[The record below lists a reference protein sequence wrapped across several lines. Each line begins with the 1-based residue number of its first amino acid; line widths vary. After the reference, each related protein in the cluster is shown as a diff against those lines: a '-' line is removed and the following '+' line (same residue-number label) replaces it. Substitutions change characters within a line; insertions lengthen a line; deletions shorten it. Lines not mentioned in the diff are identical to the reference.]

1 MRGNVR
7 RMASSTLVVHVSCHV
22 LADCVDAFRDATL
35 INARASVQEAGIARF
50 DVLHDHADPTHFV
63 LVEVYRTADAPAL
76 HKETEH
82 YKVWRDTVAT
92 MMATPRLSEKFTVIG
107 GS

>member
-1 MRGNVR
+1 MTSFR
-7 RMASSTLVVHVSCHV
+7 LVVHVSCHV
-22 LADCVDAFRDATL
+22 QADCVDAFRDAAL
-35 INARASVQEAGIARF
+35 INARASVQEAGIETF
-50 DVLHDHADPTHFV
+50 DVLQDLTDPSRFV
-63 LVEVYRTADAPAL
+63 IVEVFRTAEAPAL

-92 MMATPRLSEKFTVIG
+92 MMVTPRSAKKFALVG